1 MKMSKT
7 GDKIDYSLR
16 LQKSIERKIFCD
28 VVRTLNYFGTVEDY
42 RYIGFGSFYY
52 QDFLM
57 FYEDFNICKGISI
70 EIDSEAYVNKTDMIS
85 CIQQFFLFLL
95 EKDKAVLINDLF
107 AFLRDISHKYNTNE
121 INNISDY
128 IAKKVVE
135 LYLKRINTYSRDFF
149 SDMKLKGANNYKS
162 FDEISKQLYLVL
174 QSTLSCIIKDE
185 IVKMVEIEESNDHI
199 LLETI
204 LTFDSEKY
212 LRFDLKDISSI
223 VQKALNNRYIY
234 NKPYG
239 FIKLLFGELN
249 KAFDS
254 VVWNENQKNIIWL
267 DYDAF
272 IDETQ
277 LLGLEKSILNSS
289 RGDLIIFSTSM
300 GTDAKCR
307 YDSLKE
313 IKETTHRIV
322 GKISK
327 GDCDDKFIYKPIRTM
342 VSNAVKAAISK
353 KNAGRPKGTPVYKA
367 TAVLECTYSDRMP
380 MYTYG
385 IIIHY
390 SEDNE
395 VDERF
400 PANCLRD
407 KKWFPKED
415 ECYRIYV
422 PALTHKEVNAI
433 NQMLPGKNAEEICD
447 VLPFIPR
454 STIKKYVDIW
464 NYYPHFF
471 EVGNYV

>member
-57 FYEDFNICKGISI
+57 FYEDFNICNGISI
-70 EIDSEAYVNKTDMIS
+70 EIDSEAYVNKTEMIS
-85 CIQQFFLFLL
+85 CIQQFFSFLL
-95 EKDKAVLINDLF
+95 EKDKAVLINDLST
-107 AFLRDISHKYNTNE
+107 FLKGISYKYNSNE

-128 IAKKVVE
+128 ISKKVVE
-135 LYLKRINTYSRDFF
+135 LYLERINACSSEFF
-149 SDMKLKGANNYKS
+149 GDMKLKGANNYKS
-162 FDEISKQLYLVL
+162 FDEISKPIYLVL
-174 QSTLSCIIKDE
+174 QSNLSCVIKDE
-185 IVKMVEIEESNDHI
+185 IMKMVEVEESIEHI
-199 LLETI
+199 LTETI
-204 LTFDSEKY
+204 LTFDCERH
-212 LRFDLKDISSI
+212 LCFNLLDILPI
-223 VQKALNNRYIY
+223 VKKTLNNRYIY

-239 FIKLLFGELN
+239 FIKLSFGELN

-254 VVWNENQKNIIWL
+254 VKWDEQQKNIIWL
-267 DYDAF
+267 DYDEF

-277 LLGLEKSILNSS
+277 LLGLEKSIMNSS

-300 GTDAKCR
+300 GTEAQYR

-313 IKETTHRIV
+313 IEENTHRVV

-327 GDCDDKFIYKPIRTM
+327 GDCDDKFIYKPISNM
-342 VSNAVKAAISK
+342 VSNVVEAAISK
-353 KNAGRPKGTPVYKA
+353 KNASRPKGVPVYKA
-367 TAVLECTYSDRMP
+367 TAVLKCSYSDGTP

-385 IIIHY
+385 IIIHH
-390 SEDNE
+390 ED
-395 VDERF
+395 DDSDKRF

-415 ECYRIYV
+415 ECYRIFV
-422 PALTHKEVNAI
+422 PALTHKEMNAI
-433 NQMLPGKNAEEICD
+433 NQMLPEKSVDEICNE
-447 VLPFIPR
+447 LPFIPR
-454 STIKKYVDIW
+454 NTIKKYVDIW

>member
-57 FYEDFNICKGISI
+57 FYEDFNICNGISI

-95 EKDKAVLINDLF
+95 KKDKAVLVNDLF

-135 LYLKRINTYSRDFF
+135 LYLKRINAYSRDFF
-149 SDMKLKGANNYKS
+149 SDMQLKGANNYKS
-162 FDEISKQLYLVL
+162 FDEISKQVYLVL
-174 QSTLSCIIKDE
+174 HSTLSCIIKDE
-185 IVKMVEIEESNDHI
+185 IVKMVEIEENNNHI

-204 LTFDSEKY
+204 LTFDNEKY
-212 LRFDLKDISSI
+212 LCFDLIDIFSI

-267 DYDAF
+267 DYDEF

-277 LLGLEKSILNSS
+277 LLGFEKSILNSS

-300 GTDAKCR
+300 GTDAKYR

-342 VSNAVKAAISK
+342 VSNVVKAAISR
-353 KNAGRPKGTPVYKA
+353 AQW
-367 TAVLECTYSDRMP
+367 
-380 MYTYG
+380 
-385 IIIHY
+385 
-390 SEDNE
+390 
-395 VDERF
+395 
-400 PANCLRD
+400 CLTL
-407 KKWFPKED
+407 
-415 ECYRIYV
+415 
-422 PALTHKEVNAI
+422 LTH
-433 NQMLPGKNAEEICD
+433 
-447 VLPFIPR
+447 F
-454 STIKKYVDIW
+454 
-464 NYYPHFF
+464 
-471 EVGNYV
+471 